1 MRILM
6 YAKSLKREGGTE
18 ISALQIAKA
27 LSVRGHSVDLLY
39 EYDGV
44 LRSEYLSFCRSVT
57 RSWMSLNKQSFGDA
71 VRLVPAMWSGA
82 RRRPDVIYV
91 HRFRD
96 VVCARLTGR
105 VVGAPVVCHLRD
117 TFHDGTTARL
127 GHWADRFIAV
137 SGATRESWVR
147 DGLDGSRVEVVHTGI
162 NSDEY
167 PVGGQAELSAARQV
181 LGLPARGFIALY
193 YGRLDVDKGI
203 DLLLEGW
210 RRLGLSVDEG
220 CLVLQGRPVLARAP
234 ERYLRDLQERAPAGC
249 HWFPMG
255 DDVITVL
262 HAVDAVVLP
271 SVTEGLSRTVLE
283 GMVSGR
289 PVVATRVGGV
299 PEILTGPF
307 EKFLFES
314 GDADGL
320 ADRLASVVGWRQ
332 REPNLGTA
340 CSEHVESNF
349 GMPRMARKVEDILGQ
364 EVRRRSRIRVRATR

>member
-1 MRILM
+1 MHILM

-18 ISALQIAKA
+18 ISGLQIAKA
-27 LSVRGHSVDLLY
+27 LSERGHSLDLLY
-39 EYDGV
+39 EYDGE
-44 LRSEYLSFCRSVT
+44 LRSEYLSFCQSVT
-57 RSWMSLNKQSFGDA
+57 RSWMSLDKRSVRDA
-71 VRLVPAMWSGA
+71 ARLVPAIWSGA

-96 VVCARLTGR
+96 VVCARLTGLM
-105 VVGAPVVCHLRD
+105 VGAPVVCHLRD
-117 TFHDGTTARL
+117 TFHDGTTPRL

-137 SGATRESWVR
+137 SGATRDSWVR
-147 DGLDGSRVEVVHTGI
+147 DGLDGSRVDVVHTGI
-162 NSDEY
+162 NPDDY
-167 PVGGQAELSAARQV
+167 PVAGQVERAAARQS
-181 LGLPARGFIALY
+181 LGLPADGFIALY

-210 RRLGLSVDEG
+210 RRLGMSVDEG
-220 CLVLQGRPVLARAP
+220 RLVLQGRPVLASDP

-249 HWFPMG
+249 HWFPMSN
-255 DDVITVL
+255 DVITVL
-262 HAVDAVVLP
+262 HAVDVVVLP

-307 EKFLFES
+307 ARFLFES

-320 ADRLASVVGWRQ
+320 ADRLASVVEWRQ
-332 REPNLGTA
+332 RERDLGAA
-340 CSEHVESNF
+340 CSEHIVVNF
-349 GMPRMARKVEDILGQ
+349 SMEHMARRVEDILGQ
-364 EVRRRSRIRVRATR
+364 EVRSRSRFRLRATG